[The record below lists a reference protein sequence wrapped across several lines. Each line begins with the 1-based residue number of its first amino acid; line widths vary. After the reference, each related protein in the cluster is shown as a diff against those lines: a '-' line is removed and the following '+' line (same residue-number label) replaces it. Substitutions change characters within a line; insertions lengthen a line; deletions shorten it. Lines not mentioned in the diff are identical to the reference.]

1 MSLASSKH
9 LPTVTTM
16 MNKEVSSLYVE
27 RGAFVLAFL
36 SLLTYA
42 IHLNNQQQEKIELA
56 RIRIEIAEEQL
67 RVAQSKIDENIKE
80 LIQLGTWMAG
90 MDAIKREV
98 EENRTLSADRWRKTD
113 MREWAN
119 QLRTNTGLS
128 IPEVK

>member
-1 MSLASSKH
+1 
-9 LPTVTTM
+9 M
-16 MNKEVSSLYVE
+16 MNKKLSSLYVE
-27 RGAFVLAFL
+27 RGAFVIAFF
-36 SLLTYA
+36 SLLMYA
-42 IHLNNQQQEKIELA
+42 IHLNNLQQEKIELA
-56 RIRIEIAEEQL
+56 RIRIEIDEEQL

-80 LIQLGTWMAG
+80 LIQRRTWMVG

-98 EENRTLSADRWRKTD
+98 EENRKLSADRWRKTD